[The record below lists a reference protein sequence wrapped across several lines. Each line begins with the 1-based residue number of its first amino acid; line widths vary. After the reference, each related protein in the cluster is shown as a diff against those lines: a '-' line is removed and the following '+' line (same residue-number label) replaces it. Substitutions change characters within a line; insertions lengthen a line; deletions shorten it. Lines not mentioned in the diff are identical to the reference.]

1 MISMQA
7 ISEFYIPPTQV
18 QYTRAKFQ
26 LYMRWR
32 VEDEKGAEFRGAPE
46 TYSFAPINVCL
57 KSWGKYFKKYMSPPV
72 SVATTNGF
80 SRCFSEGFVKVFC
93 LFVSIS
99 HFYND
104 FKNLR

>member
-1 MISMQA
+1 MISMQV

-32 VEDEKGAEFRGAPE
+32 VEDEKGVEYRGEPE

-57 KSWGKYFKKYMSPPV
+57 KSLENIF
-72 SVATTNGF
+72 
-80 SRCFSEGFVKVFC
+80 
-93 LFVSIS
+93 
-99 HFYND
+99 
-104 FKNLR
+104 